1 MKAIRYLT
9 VLFSLTILV
18 IMQGC
23 GSGGGTS
30 DTAGSLTISAPT
42 STDNKDGS
50 YSVTVTV
57 TYAPP
62 ADKTAQ
68 GVVVTTTATDS
79 FGNYRTDN
87 ATLTSGSNSVIYT
100 YRVRQNVGF
109 SSSLSIVSN
118 IGGMV
123 SGVSI
128 VIPAITP
135 LGAPAVQFKSTDV
148 PGTVL
153 TSAITGGIAPY
164 SYVSVSTSAL
174 SVQLLGTTLNVM
186 NTTTG
191 ATTANA
197 TVIVTDANGSLLS
210 IPVGYFTP

>member
-9 VLFSLTILV
+9 VLLSLTV
-18 IMQGC
+18 IMMMQAC
-23 GSGGGTS
+23 GSGGTS
-30 DTAGSLTISAPT
+30 DTAGSLTVSAPT
-42 STDNKDGS
+42 STNNNDGS
-50 YSVTVTV
+50 FSVSATV
-57 TYAPP
+57 TYTPP
-62 ADKTAQ
+62 AGKSAQ

-79 FGNYRTDN
+79 FGNSRTDN

-100 YRVRQNVGF
+100 YRVKQNVGF

-135 LGAPAVQFKSTDV
+135 MGAPAVQFKSTDA

-164 SYVSVSTSAL
+164 SFVSVSTTAL
-174 SVQLLGTTLNVM
+174 SVQLLGTSLNVT
-186 NTTTG
+186 NSTTG
-191 ATTANA
+191 VTTANA
-197 TVIVTDANGSLLS
+197 TIVVSDANGSMLTV
-210 IPVGYFTP
+210 PVGYFTP